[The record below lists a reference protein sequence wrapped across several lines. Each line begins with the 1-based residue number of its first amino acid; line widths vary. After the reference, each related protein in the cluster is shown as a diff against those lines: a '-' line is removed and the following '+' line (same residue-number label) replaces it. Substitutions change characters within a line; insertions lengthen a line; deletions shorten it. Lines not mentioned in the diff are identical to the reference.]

1 MTNTT
6 TDAVP
11 VDPANV
17 EQLRAWDGD
26 EGAYWAAH
34 PDHFE
39 RALDRYDEAFF
50 AAAAIGV
57 TDRVLDIG
65 CGTGKTTR
73 EAARA
78 ATAGSVLGVDLSSAM
93 LAVARQR
100 AADAG
105 LDNVRFEQADA
116 QIHPLAPEA
125 FDVAIGSTSIMFFG
139 DRVAGLANIGRAL
152 RPGARLVQLTWQPFA
167 HQEWIREFSTALAA
181 GRDLPAPPLDAPGPF
196 TLADPEVISSVLDAA
211 GYTDVTLD
219 NRREAM
225 WFGADADDAY
235 QLVVGLLGWM
245 LKGLD
250 DHGRAAAQD
259 ALRATI
265 ASHATPDGVV
275 YESAAWIIRATR
287 P

>member
-1 MTNTT
+1 MSTTNEL
-6 TDAVP
+6 P
-11 VDPANV
+11 VDPANR

-50 AAAAIGV
+50 AAAAIRA

-73 EAARA
+73 AAARA

-93 LAVARQR
+93 LTVAQQR
-100 AADAG
+100 AADEG
-105 LDNVRFEQADA
+105 VDNVRFEQADA
-116 QIHPLAPEA
+116 QIHPFEPGS
-125 FDVAIGSTSIMFFG
+125 FDVAIGRTSVSFFG

-152 RPGARLVQLTWQPFA
+152 RPGGRLVQLTWQPFPY
-167 HQEWIREFSTALAA
+167 QEWIREFSTAFAA
-181 GRDLPAPPLDAPGPF
+181 GRELPTPPPDAPGPF
-196 TLADPEVISSVLDAA
+196 TLADPDVVRTVLDSA
-211 GYTDVTLD
+211 GFTDVTLD
-219 NRREAM
+219 DQRAPM
-225 WFGADADDAY
+225 WFGTDADDAY
-235 QLVVGLLGWM
+235 QLVSGLLAWM
-245 LKGLD
+245 LEGLED
-250 DHGRAAAQD
+250 DGRAAAHD

-265 ASHATPDGVV
+265 AAHVTPDGVL
-275 YESAAWIIRATR
+275 YDSAAWIIQATR